1 MYSKTKTQ
9 MNMKIF
15 ENQQRIKKVLDS
27 IQQARQNLELIQS
40 AMPATAVVI
49 RHRTTSTSS
58 NSGLDNPNPSQ
69 HQPQRSA
76 SVATQHVE
84 TMATTNTPFS
94 YDNGTTD
101 YI

>member
-1 MYSKTKTQ
+1 

-58 NSGLDNPNPSQ
+58 NNGLDNPHP
-69 HQPQRSA
+69 QPQRSA
-76 SVATQHVE
+76 SIAAQHVE
-84 TMATTNTPFS
+84 TLATTNTPFS